1 VDEDAGRRGRYGAA
15 ERLLLET
22 AARRFYAQAVSE
34 GALDADDPH
43 FAKDDDARAAL
54 ELLVELGLVRLD
66 EETGRYHPVDP
77 AAVQSQVVV
86 PLGVQ
91 GAELIAESGRWA
103 DAFSELGQIFRTSPR
118 AAVSPITEIHGLD
131 NINNFL
137 HAAVNDSRLELLT
150 AQPHGRRPATTLA
163 VAENRDVRALKR
175 GVKMRTL
182 YQHSARHSPA
192 TREYVADI
200 IAHGA
205 QVRTLDEFFRRLIV
219 IDRQVAVVPASDN
232 HHVAIAIRDR
242 SLVAYLVDIFERAWE
257 RAQPFN
263 VTGSQVERNIAADVR
278 AMTIRLLVEGHSDPT
293 SAKRLGVSTRTYAGY
308 IAALKEEYG
317 VQTRFQLGYAMS
329 AEASRRRAGDPGDPG
344 AGRTHDPTDR
354 THPTDPAVPVDP
366 ADPADRDGP
375 GGLEDLGGVGLP

>member
-1 VDEDAGRRGRYGAA
+1 MTGGGYGAA
-15 ERLLLET
+15 DRRLLET
-22 AARRFYAQAVSE
+22 SARELYAQAVAE
-34 GALDADDPH
+34 GVLDTEDPRFPTDDEP
-43 FAKDDDARAAL
+43 RAAVD
-54 ELLVELGLVRLD
+54 LLVGIGLLRLD
-66 EETGRYHPVDP
+66 EGSGRYHPVDP
-77 AAVQSQVVV
+77 AAVQAQVVV

-137 HAAVNDSRLELLT
+137 HAAVNDSRRELLT

-175 GVKMRTL
+175 GVRMRTL

-200 IAHGA
+200 VSNGA
-205 QVRTLDEFFRRLIV
+205 EVRTLDEFFRRLIV
-219 IDRQVAVVPASDN
+219 IDGKVAVVPASDN
-232 HHVAIAIRDR
+232 HHAAIAIRDKY
-242 SLVAYLVDIFERAWE
+242 LVAYLVDIFERAWE

-263 VTGSQVERNIAADVR
+263 LTGSQAERNIAADVR
-278 AMTIRLLVEGHSDPT
+278 AMTIRLLVEGHSDPS

-329 AEASRRRAGDPGDPG
+329 AESSRGRLPDDSALDESRDETTLDDPET
-344 AGRTHDPTDR
+344 A
-354 THPTDPAVPVDP
+354 
-366 ADPADRDGP
+366 
-375 GGLEDLGGVGLP
+375 